1 MGVVHGGGWFIRS
14 SHVALI
20 YSPKIVPAKTGLQ
33 GGFETPPRPPALPS
47 GAWAIFKMYTHR
59 CERLSP
65 ITVRIGR
72 TDLNAHGEPERRC
85 GFQNTTMTA
94 AAMRFG

>member
-1 MGVVHGGGWFIRS
+1 MGGNEISGLKMVFCGPFLTGYYR
-14 SHVALI
+14 
-20 YSPKIVPAKTGLQ
+20 IVPAETGLQ